1 MSRLFCRGLTD
12 NLMVF
17 DAAYSKDKLLS
28 EPQGDEK
35 MDTIVQ
41 LITEV
46 IGNKAVSHTTKT
58 VTN

>member
-1 MSRLFCRGLTD
+1 
-12 NLMVF
+12 MVF